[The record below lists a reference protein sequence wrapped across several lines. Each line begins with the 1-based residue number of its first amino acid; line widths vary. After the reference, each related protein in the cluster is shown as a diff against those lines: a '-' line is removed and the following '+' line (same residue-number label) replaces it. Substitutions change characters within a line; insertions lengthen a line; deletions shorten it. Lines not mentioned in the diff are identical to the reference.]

1 MSSGSSGWYWW
12 ANPIRLYSWVAG
24 ELPVEAGHTDQD
36 QAEIASVEEVPE
48 LFQPSGSQ
56 AVSLIDDH
64 QLCVA
69 LGFFVVELGVVSR
82 VERAFDVVAQ
92 AVDMEPDFQ
101 VQPTGRDRELRG
113 IHDRE
118 LRGIHQC
125 PAVHQR
131 RGHGERAAV
140 PVGEPVL
147 VIVGGSVGAR

>member
-113 IHDRE
+113 IH
-118 LRGIHQC
+118 QC

-131 RGHGERAAV
+131 RGHGGRAVV

>member
-1 MSSGSSGWYWW
+1 MSSGS
-12 ANPIRLYSWVAG
+12 RLVLVGEPDPAVQLGVAG

-64 QLCVA
+64 QLGVA

-92 AVDMEPDFQ
+92 AVDMEA
-101 VQPTGRDRELRG
+101 PTSRFS
-113 IHDRE
+113 
-118 LRGIHQC
+118 
-125 PAVHQR
+125 R
-131 RGHGERAAV
+131 RA
-140 PVGEPVL
+140 
-147 VIVGGSVGAR
+147 VIVSSGVYMIVSSGVYISVRLSTSDAGMANARWYRCVNQYS